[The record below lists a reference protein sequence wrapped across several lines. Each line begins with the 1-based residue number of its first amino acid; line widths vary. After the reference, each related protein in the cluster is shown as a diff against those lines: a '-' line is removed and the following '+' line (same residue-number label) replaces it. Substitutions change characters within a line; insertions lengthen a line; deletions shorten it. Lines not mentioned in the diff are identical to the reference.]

1 MPIPNI
7 IEEAIRAE
15 KASRDFYRD
24 LTKKSIVKYTGK
36 ALDHIAD
43 EENKHVIILEEYQR
57 SLKKGGGTEIPEAD
71 LYAETW
77 SGFMQS
83 LEGTWESIQPHTDE
97 ITVVQ
102 KAIDLEK
109 KGIKLYTE
117 GREASE
123 NSTGKNFF
131 DFMVQQET
139 THRDYFEK
147 LLKRLL
153 VLNEE
158 PPEARPQL

>member
-109 KGIKLYTE
+109 KGITIFCE
-117 GREASE
+117 
-123 NSTGKNFF
+123 
-131 DFMVQQET
+131 M
-139 THRDYFEK
+139 
-147 LLKRLL
+147 
-153 VLNEE
+153 
-158 PPEARPQL
+158 